1 MIKEFLVSLLHY
13 FVNTTTGLTIS
24 AAIYLSASGRDVGN
38 GMIWQILLC
47 AFVTAL
53 PTAIFLCID
62 PSDVRLSFALWVV
75 HFILMFF
82 ITLGLI
88 IKFEWCEL
96 TPLTFF
102 VILLAVGGIYFFV
115 GMVHYLVDRK
125 HTAVL
130 NQQLK
135 KRYEKKQQNMN

>member
-53 PTAIFLCID
+53 PTAILLCID
-62 PSDVRLSFALWVV
+62 PSDVRLSFALWVL

-102 VILLAVGGIYFFV
+102 VILLAVGGI
-115 GMVHYLVDRK
+115 
-125 HTAVL
+125 
-130 NQQLK
+130 
-135 KRYEKKQQNMN
+135 

>member
-47 AFVTAL
+47 AIITAL
-53 PTAIFLCID
+53 PTAILLCFD
-62 PSDVRLSFALWVV
+62 PADVRLSFALWVL
-75 HFILMFF
+75 HFILMFL

-96 TPLTFF
+96 SPLSFL

-115 GMVHYLVDRK
+115 GIVHYLVDRK
-125 HTAVL
+125 HTAVM
-130 NQQLK
+130 NMQLK
-135 KRYEKKQQNMN
+135 KRYEKKQQNMK